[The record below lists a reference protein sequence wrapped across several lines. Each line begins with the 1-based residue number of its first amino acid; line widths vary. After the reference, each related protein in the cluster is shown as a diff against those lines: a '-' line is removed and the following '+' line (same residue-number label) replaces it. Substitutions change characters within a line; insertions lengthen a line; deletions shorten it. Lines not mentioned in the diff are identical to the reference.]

1 MDWDTE
7 KIRELME
14 DKKEEDVKKHGGAEG
29 IAQKLGSNIKQGIP
43 SSSVESRKEK
53 YGANEIER
61 RKPATILQLFIDA
74 MKDVVIMILIVAAL
88 VSIVLGGVM
97 CAVHLGE
104 QCPKRLLW
112 QTAPINLTAV
122 THEEEL
128 CVEWLDGVAIIC
140 AVLIVGGVTAMNNYK
155 SEQQFRILQAKQDD
169 ALVVVQRDNVV
180 EQVNAVAVVVGDVVT
195 VSTGAKIPA
204 DGILIKGN
212 DLKVDESSLTGESD
226 AIRKTAEKPF
236 MLSGCTV
243 TEGDG
248 TFLVTAV
255 GKQSE
260 WGKILTELDT
270 EREDTPLQVK
280 LGALA
285 QNIGIIGTVVAGCCF
300 IAQTIIWLVEMSYE
314 TCFDADEDDNSTAG
328 STEDCYLG
336 HPGFMDKE
344 GCETAGKIWT
354 THFKNFQPLRL
365 QSIVE
370 FFIDFVTIIVVAVP
384 EGLPLAVTISLAYS
398 VQKMQKDQNLV
409 RIMAACETMGGAT
422 NICSDK
428 TGTLTENLMTVT
440 EGYFQG
446 QPYSGRLPAQSD
458 LSADY
463 YTILANAIAIN
474 SKAELGKV
482 VQGRTEIIGNK
493 TEGAMI
499 MFLRELGG
507 EYKAL
512 RDAANVG
519 RSYPFSS
526 AKKRMSTLVK
536 TENDIGKLY
545 TKGASEIIVDICT
558 SYIGEDMVVRP
569 MDEAKKQE
577 MLAQITAM
585 ASQGLRTIA
594 IAYRDIT
601 DVEEAMKAE
610 EAPEEELTCIGIVGI
625 KDPLRK
631 EVPGAV
637 QTCQKAGIKVRM
649 VTGDNVLTAKSIAK
663 ECGILTTGSAV
674 EGPDF
679 RKMTPDEQ
687 KELLK
692 TLQVMARCSPQD
704 KLILVRRLK
713 EMGEVVAVTGD
724 GTNDAPA
731 LKEADVGLS
740 MGIAGTAVAQE
751 ASDIVIMDDNFS
763 SIVKSVLWGRSVYDN
778 IRRFLQFQLCVN
790 VVALEV
796 SFVGSVCGFGMPLKP
811 VQLLWVNLV
820 MDTLGALALATE
832 APTADLLDRQPYGR
846 HDNLV
851 NDFMWRN
858 ILVQSLYQ
866 LIFCMVLLFAG
877 HDVLNDCTDGN
888 YGTDYSKCIDLNSD
902 GTGKDAPGNYRDTVI
917 YNAFVWAQVFNEF
930 NARKIYNEKNMFSGV
945 LTNHIFL
952 GVLVATV
959 IIQLITVQFGQVV
972 FQTVPLDFD
981 DWVLCILIGAVSLP
995 LGVVQRYLP
1004 PFTFMNALLAKFQ
1017 KKKSRVTPDDA
1028 PGASAGD
1035 VETGNANDASKPAS
1049 IPTETVPNGNK

>member
-1 MDWDTE
+1 MDWDND

-14 DKKEEDVKKHGGAEG
+14 SKSEEFLQKNGGVEGVAKLIGSDIKDG
-29 IAQKLGSNIKQGIP
+29 IAASTI
-43 SSSVESRKEK
+43 EDRKTK
-53 YGANEIER
+53 YGENKIER
-61 RKPATILQLFIDA
+61 REPATLIQLFLDA
-74 MKDVVIMILIVAAL
+74 MKDVVIMILIGAAV
-88 VSIVLGGVM
+88 VSIVLGSIM
-97 CAVHLGE
+97 CSVHLGA

-112 QTAPINLTAV
+112 EHGAKEFPESEL
-122 THEEEL
+122 EEEL

-140 AVLIVGGVTAMNNYK
+140 AVLIVGGVTAVNNYK

-169 ALVVVQRDNVV
+169 ALVVVQRDGSVDQINV
-180 EQVNAVAVVVGDVVT
+180 NAVVVGDVV
-195 VSTGAKIPA
+195 SLGTGAKIPA
-204 DGILIKGN
+204 DGLLIKFS

-226 AIRKTAEKPF
+226 AIRKDDERPF
-236 MLSGCTV
+236 MFSGCTV

-248 TFLVTAV
+248 VFIVTAV
-255 GKQSE
+255 GKHSE

-280 LGALA
+280 LATLA
-285 QNIGIIGTVVAGCCF
+285 QNIGIMGTVVAGACF
-300 IAQTIIWLVEMSYE
+300 ISQTIIWLVEMSYK
-314 TCFDADEDDNSTAG
+314 TCFTPNGDGDISSE
-328 STEDCYLG
+328 EDCVLG
-336 HPGFMDKE
+336 HPGLMDQE
-344 GCETAGKIWT
+344 GCEAAGYFWK
-354 THFKNFQPLRL
+354 THYQNFSALRL
-365 QSIVE
+365 QHVVE

-446 QPYSGRLPAQSD
+446 QAYSNSLPSM
-458 LSADY
+458 SSIEKGY
-463 YTILANAIAIN
+463 YTMLAEAMAIN
-474 SKAELGKV
+474 SKADLGKV
-482 VQGRTEIIGNK
+482 VAGRTEIIGNK
-493 TEGAMI
+493 TEGAMLL
-499 MFLRELGG
+499 FLKELGG
-507 EYKAL
+507 DYKEI
-512 RDAANVG
+512 RNSTQIV

-526 AKKRMSTLVK
+526 AKKRMSTLIRTSVA
-536 TENDIGKLY
+536 GRLY
-545 TKGASEIIVDICT
+545 TKGASEIILELCT
-558 SYIGEDMVVRP
+558 SYIASDGIVKPIGEAERQTMSQHIVS
-569 MDEAKKQE
+569 
-577 MLAQITAM
+577 M
-585 ASQGLRTIA
+585 ASQGLRTIC
-594 IAYRDIT
+594 IAYRDVT
-601 DVEEAMKAE
+601 DPDAVAKEDDPPEVEM
-610 EAPEEELTCIGIVGI
+610 TCIGIVGI

-631 EVPGAV
+631 EVPAAV
-637 QTCQKAGIKVRM
+637 ESCQKAGIMVRM

-687 KELLK
+687 KSVLK
-692 TLQVMARCSPQD
+692 DLQVMARCSPQD

-778 IRRFLQFQLCVN
+778 IRRFLQFQLNVN

-796 SFVGSVCGFGMPLKP
+796 SFIGSVCGFGMPLKP

-832 APTADLLDRQPYGR
+832 QPTADLLDRQPYGR

-851 NDFMWRN
+851 NDHMWRN
-858 ILVQSLYQ
+858 IAVQSTYQ
-866 LIFCMVLLFAG
+866 IIFCMVMLFQG
-877 HDVLNDCTDGN
+877 HNMLNDCTDGN
-888 YGTDYSKCIDLNSD
+888 YGSDYSSCIDLNQD
-902 GTGKDAPGNYRDTVI
+902 GSGKVSHQNYRDTCI

-930 NARKIYNEKNMFSGV
+930 NARKIYNEKNMFAGV
-945 LTNHIFL
+945 MTNHIFL
-952 GVLVATV
+952 GVIVATCL
-959 IIQLITVQFGQVV
+959 IQFLTVQFGQMV
-972 FQTVPLDFD
+972 FQTTPLDLD
-981 DWVLCILIGAVSLP
+981 DWCICILIGAFSLP
-995 LGVVQRYLP
+995 LGYLQRFLP
-1004 PFTFMNALLAKFQ
+1004 PLTFINSMIDKY
-1017 KKKSRVTPDDA
+1017 KKKPSQVTPEEETADK
-1028 PGASAGD
+1028 
-1035 VETGNANDASKPAS
+1035 ETGK
-1049 IPTETVPNGNK
+1049 

>member
-61 RKPATILQLFIDA
+61 RKPATIIQLFIDA

-112 QTAPINLTAV
+112 QTAPINLAAV

-314 TCFDADEDDNSTAG
+314 TCFDADEEDNSKAG

-482 VQGRTEIIGNK
+482 ENGRPEIIGNK

-499 MFLRELGG
+499 VFLQELGG
-507 EYKAL
+507 DYKAL
-512 RDAANVG
+512 REEASIA
-519 RSYPFSS
+519 RTFPFSS
-526 AKKRMSTLVK
+526 AKKRMSTLVR
-536 TENDIGKLY
+536 TAAGGCLY

-558 SYIGEDMVVRP
+558 SYVDNDMVVRP
-569 MDEAKKQE
+569 LDEAKRQE

-594 IAYRDIT
+594 LAYRDIN
-601 DVEEAMKAE
+601 DVDAAVNSE

-637 QTCQKAGIKVRM
+637 KTCQKAGIKVRM
-649 VTGDNVLTAKSIAK
+649 VTGDNLQTAKAIAK
-663 ECGILTTGSAV
+663 ECGILTTGAAV

-679 RKMTPDEQ
+679 RKMTPEEQ
-687 KELLK
+687 KKLLL
-692 TLQVMARCSPQD
+692 TLQVMARCSPTD

-866 LIFCMVLLFAG
+866 LIFCMVLLFTG